1 MGFARAG
8 IAPAEPTTRR
18 MEYLDWLQD
27 GRHGDM
33 GYLAE
38 MLEERLDVGR
48 LLPGARSVIVVADQ
62 YAARGA
68 AEHEANGNTAEGVVA
83 KYARGRD
90 YHAVI
95 KKRLHALCDRL
106 REEHPGA
113 KFRAFTDTG
122 PAMEREHAVRAGI
135 GFVGK
140 HTLVIEPRLGSYL
153 LLGGVATTLEMLE
166 RAGGEE
172 KGGSGGAPEAW
183 GGKPVPHQGTDH
195 CGSCTACIDACPTRA
210 ITPYRV
216 DAARCVSYLTL
227 EHRGVIDAS
236 LHAGVGDRLIGC
248 DACQDVCPF
257 NRRHEDDAMSDGRVN
272 AAYADD
278 SGVRARLPILDVIGW
293 TEQDRSRVFG
303 PSAGKRASVAM
314 LRRNALVIAG
324 NALSNHADAELL
336 GQVRVIAVSEDEEAV
351 VRETAQQVLARIS
364 ST

>member
-8 IAPAEPTTRR
+8 IARAEPTSRR
-18 MEYLDWLQD
+18 TEYLEWLRD

-33 GYLAE
+33 AYLAE

-48 LLPGARSVIVVADQ
+48 LLPGAKSVIVVADQ

-68 AEHEANGNTAEGVVA
+68 AEVAADSGGAEGVVA

-106 REEHPGA
+106 REEYPSA
-113 KFRAFTDTG
+113 MFRAFTDTG

-135 GFVGK
+135 GFIGK
-140 HTLVIEPRLGSYL
+140 HTLLIEPRMGSYL
-153 LLGGVATTLEMLE
+153 LLGGVATTLDM
-166 RAGGEE
+166 GWSGEE
-172 KGGSGGAPEAW
+172 KEKGTSGEAPETWAS
-183 GGKPVPHQGTDH
+183 KPMPLQGTDH
-195 CGSCTACIDACPTRA
+195 CGSCTACIVACPTGA
-210 ITPYRV
+210 ITPYKV
-216 DAARCVSYLTL
+216 DATRCVSYLTL
-227 EHRGVIDAS
+227 EHRGVMDAS
-236 LHAGVGDRLIGC
+236 LHMGVGNRLIGC
-248 DACQDVCPF
+248 DVCQDVCPF

-272 AAYADD
+272 AAYVDD

-303 PSAGKRASVAM
+303 SSAGKRASVAM

-324 NALSNHADAELL
+324 NTLSARKDAELL
-336 GQVRVIAVSEDEEAV
+336 ERVRAIAARESEEPV
-351 VRETAQQVLARIS
+351 VQETARQVLARVES
-364 ST
+364 A

>member
-8 IAPAEPTTRR
+8 IAPAEPTSRR
-18 MEYLDWLQD
+18 NEYLEWLAQ

-38 MLEERLDVGR
+38 KLEERLDVRR

-68 AEHEANGNTAEGVVA
+68 PADDVAADAAAKGVVA
-83 KYARGRD
+83 SYARGRD

-106 REEHPGA
+106 RADHPGA

-122 PAMEREHAVRAGI
+122 PAMEREHAARAGI

-153 LLGGVATTLEMLE
+153 LLGGVASTLHMQ
-166 RAGGEE
+166 
-172 KGGSGGAPEAW
+172 SGPETPGPLPPTA
-183 GGKPVPHQGTDH
+183 DH
-195 CGSCTACIDACPTRA
+195 CGSCTACIDACPTQA
-210 ITPYRV
+210 ITPYMV
-216 DAARCVSYLTL
+216 DATRCVSYLTL
-227 EHRGVIDAS
+227 EHRGLIDNA

-248 DACQDVCPF
+248 DVCQDVCPF
-257 NRRHEDDAMSDGRVN
+257 NRRQTQEAPLDERVN

-278 SGVRARLPILDVIGW
+278 SGLRARLPILEIIGW
-293 TEQDRSRVFG
+293 TDADRSRVFG
-303 PSAGKRASVAM
+303 PSAAKRASVAM

-324 NALSNHADAELL
+324 NSLATRSDARLLERVRAIATGDHEEPIVRDTARQVLSRL
-336 GQVRVIAVSEDEEAV
+336 GQK
-351 VRETAQQVLARIS
+351 
-364 ST
+364 

>member
-8 IAPAEPTTRR
+8 IAPAEPTSRR
-18 MEYLDWLQD
+18 NEYLEWLAQ
-27 GRHGDM
+27 GQHGDM

-38 MLEERLDVGR
+38 MLEERLDVGC

-68 AEHEANGNTAEGVVA
+68 GENEGPGDGGAEGVVA

-106 REEHPGA
+106 RAEHPSA

-153 LLGGVATTLEMLE
+153 LLGGVATTLEMVGSE
-166 RAGGEE
+166 SNAEKTASGEV
-172 KGGSGGAPEAW
+172 PEPWART
-183 GGKPVPHQGTDH
+183 PMPLQGTDH
-195 CGSCTACIDACPTRA
+195 CGSCTACIDACPTGA

-216 DAARCVSYLTL
+216 DATRCVSYLTL
-227 EHRGVIDAS
+227 EHRGTIDVS

-248 DACQDVCPF
+248 DVCQDVCPF
-257 NRRHEDDAMSDGRVN
+257 NRRHEDDAILDGRVN
-272 AAYADD
+272 AAYADE

-314 LRRNALVIAG
+314 LRRNGLVIAG
-324 NALSNHADAELL
+324 NAFSARPDARLL
-336 GQVRVIAVSEDEEAV
+336 ERVRAIAVDEDEEPI
-351 VRETAQQVLARIS
+351 VRDAARQVLARRR
-364 ST
+364 